1 MLHSF
6 KTTAQTVLNVIM
18 LGIALS
24 TAAQSEPKSLA
35 DQQTDSLIASH
46 KVIYM
51 DGTPKLTKAHQDS
64 IRELITNFYYDQF
77 RHFSD
82 PAAPYFM
89 FMSRDASLAMG
100 IGGCVRM
107 RGYYDWDGAMPS
119 PGFAPYLIPM
129 QPDPTNMRHFATT
142 PSGSSLFF
150 RVIGRNKSLGSYQLY
165 IEANFNGYGN
175 RDFHLK
181 KAYAIVNDFTIGYA
195 SSTFSDPAAVP
206 ATVDAQ
212 GPNNKISGTNVLV
225 RYMPT
230 FGKRWT
236 AAVSAETPST
246 QIGADNVNTATI
258 SDRLPDLAAFIQYA
272 WGASQHVRLAGI
284 CRSLGYRDLVK
295 GQEANHS
302 ITGWGMQ
309 LSSVAHPVAPVTTY
323 LTVNYGHG
331 IAGAGGD
338 LQIGNY
344 DLVSDPERPGRMYAP
359 ATLGWCVGV
368 QYNFRP
374 NLFASVSM
382 SESRYLPKHDVAGSE
397 YKYGL
402 FGAVNVFWNLTPRIQ
417 AGAELDLG
425 KRKNFDGDSRNA
437 KRVGLMAQFSF

>member
-1 MLHSF
+1 MLITSKKMRIF
-6 KTTAQTVLNVIM
+6 TLLMVLFFANVSH
-18 LGIALS
+18 A
-24 TAAQSEPKSLA
+24 KSLTE
-35 DQQTDSLIASH
+35 QMTDSLAASH
-46 KVIYM
+46 KLIFI
-51 DGTPKLTKAHQDS
+51 DGTPTLAQQDS
-64 IRELITNFYYDQF
+64 VRGLILSFYYDQF

-89 FMSRDASLAMG
+89 FMSKDATLAMG

-107 RGYYDWDGAMPS
+107 RGYYDWGGAMPGS
-119 PGFAPYLIPM
+119 GFAPYLIPM
-129 QPDPTNMRHFATT
+129 QPDPTNMRHFDTT
-142 PSGSSLFF
+142 PAGSSLFF
-150 RVIGRNKSLGSYQLY
+150 RIIGRNKSLGSYQLY
-165 IEANFNGYGN
+165 IEANFNGYQN

-206 ATVDAQ
+206 ATVDSQ
-212 GPNNKISGTNVLV
+212 GPNNKISGTSVLV

-230 FGKRWT
+230 FKNRWT
-236 AAVSAETPST
+236 IAVSAETPST
-246 QIGADNVNTATI
+246 QLATDQINTAKV
-258 SDRLPDLAAFIQYA
+258 SNWMPDFAAFVQYA
-272 WGASQHVRLAGI
+272 WSQSAHVRLAGI
-284 CRSLGYRDLVK
+284 YRTLSYRDLIK
-295 GQEANHS
+295 GQEGNHN
-302 ITGWGMQ
+302 IGGWGLQ
-309 LSSVAHPVAPVTTY
+309 LSSVAHPVDQITTY
-323 LTVNYGHG
+323 VTANYGHG
-331 IAGAGGD
+331 VAGAGGD

-344 DLVSDPERPGRMYAP
+344 DLVGDPERPGHMYAP

-425 KRKNFDGDSRNA
+425 KRKNFDGEHRSA
-437 KRVGLMAQFSF
+437 KRFGLMAQFSF